1 METAKIEVNNHEQ
14 FRRVCLIS
22 SLICSG
28 ISGLIVAL
36 DPPSCAHANLMN
48 GVYITL
54 SCQVAIFMLL
64 LMHYIHCG
72 CLIRKLGWSLGFF
85 YLILV
90 GLMCWAQVIFFE
102 GNGCGDQAF
111 VLYFWLLFN
120 IVIFFIFV
128 AYGISLW
135 GAYIC
140 WAQEEEEEIMK
151 EALKFKYAKM
161 VQLGEADNEVLAEK
175 KLLMIEN

>member
-1 METAKIEVNNHEQ
+1 M
-14 FRRVCLIS
+14 
-22 SLICSG
+22 
-28 ISGLIVAL
+28 
-36 DPPSCAHANLMN
+36 
-48 GVYITL
+48 
-54 SCQVAIFMLL
+54 
-64 LMHYIHCG
+64 
-72 CLIRKLGWSLGFF
+72 
-85 YLILV
+85 
-90 GLMCWAQVIFFE
+90 
-102 GNGCGDQAF
+102 
-111 VLYFWLLFN
+111 LYFWLLFN

-151 EALKFKYAKM
+151 EALQFKYAKM